1 MGIGVRTYGEEL
13 VAVLSAATQVL
24 RELPGRVHGLTG
36 ADLDVVLPVV
46 DALTAAAAAGRFT
59 LTAEAVARGEVAGSQ
74 AGSVPQ
80 WVADRCPSL
89 DGREAGLLARAVREL
104 AAPAVGPALAAA
116 VGGGGGPGAGPGV
129 VGGRGAGGGGGGA
142 GGGGGG

>member
-1 MGIGVRTYGEEL
+1 MGSGVGTYGEEL
-13 VAVLSAATQVL
+13 AAVLSAATDVL
-24 RELPGRVHGLTG
+24 RDLPGRVHALTG

-46 DALTAAAAAGRFT
+46 DALAAAAGAGRFT

-89 DGREAGLLARAVREL
+89 DGREAGLLAKAVREL
-104 AAPAVGPALAAA
+104 AAPAVGPALAGAVAPALAPALVGVRAA
-116 VGGGGGPGAGPGV
+116 VAEGRLSVSAGCV
-129 VGGRGAGGGGGGA
+129 V
-142 GGGGGG
+142 